1 MDYNIDD
8 ILKETINS
16 NKFSKTSSGLM
27 LTESEKSVLDKY
39 HINYDKCGTLKELLF
54 EIETVFS
61 EDTSSDLDDL
71 DYISSKI
78 AERDY
83 YQNSNK

>member
-1 MDYNIDD
+1 MDYDVDD
-8 ILKETINS
+8 ILNDVISN
-16 NKFSKTSSGLM
+16 NKFSVTNNGLM
-27 LTESEKSVLDKY
+27 LTEYEKSVLDRY
-39 HINYDKCGTLKELLF
+39 HIDYDKCSTLKQLLY
-54 EIETVFS
+54 EIETIFS